1 MTRFTVLAALFAM
14 PASAQTPQC
23 APLPDALAA
32 LAARYQEQPRVSA
45 LTSGGQ
51 LMIVT
56 ASQDGG
62 FSVLLVSPD
71 GKACMVASGSA
82 FEVRA
87 PEPAGVDG

>member
-1 MTRFTVLAALFAM
+1 M

-62 FSVLLVSPD
+62 FSVLSCRRTAMPVM
-71 GKACMVASGSA
+71 AASGSA
-82 FEVRA
+82 FEVSSRNRSA
-87 PEPAGVDG
+87 DG

>member
-1 MTRFTVLAALFAM
+1 MRAIILAVLLAM
-14 PASAQTPQC
+14 PAAAQAPQC
-23 APLPDALAA
+23 APLLDALAA
-32 LAARYQEQPRVSA
+32 RVAKYQEQPRVSA
-45 LTSGGQ
+45 LTSNGQ

-82 FEVRA
+82 LEVVE